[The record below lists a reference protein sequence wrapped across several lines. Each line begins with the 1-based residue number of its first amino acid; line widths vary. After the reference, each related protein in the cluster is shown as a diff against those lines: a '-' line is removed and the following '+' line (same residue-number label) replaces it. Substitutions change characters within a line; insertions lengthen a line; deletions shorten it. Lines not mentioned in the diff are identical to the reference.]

1 MRQIVKSVLI
11 IFCLVDFIT
20 AVDITHF
27 GAVPSDNIDDTE
39 AIKKALAVNG
49 SITMPT
55 GVYNVKGLTR
65 VGKTVID
72 GNSSIFISELDT
84 TNSGRSSKN
93 IMTLSGDIIEIKNTR
108 RV

>member
-39 AIKKALAVNG
+39 NKAICFYLLGDFYLKSGN
-49 SITMPT
+49 TN
-55 GVYNVKGLTR
+55 NVK
-65 VGKTVID
+65 
-72 GNSSIFISELDT
+72 
-84 TNSGRSSKN
+84 
-93 IMTLSGDIIEIKNTR
+93 
-108 RV
+108 